1 MEPLRPE
8 RTGRGARI
16 MRNNLPFIWGAQ
28 YYRAPTPE
36 PDCWERDLRRM
47 RELGFDS
54 VKFWVQWRWSCREPD
69 RFEFD
74 DLDRLMELAHR
85 SGLRVTLNL
94 IMDTAPAWLFR
105 TYPDALQMTDGS
117 EPVEPRA
124 VASRQIGGFP
134 GPCYTHPG
142 ALAERKR
149 FLARTVERFRAHPA
163 LELWDVWNEPEQCGP
178 YRSPAAGKL
187 VCYCNSCRAAF
198 LEWLRKKYRTIQAL
212 NEVWG
217 RCYRGWDEVEPPLT
231 GETIIDFID
240 YREFR
245 LDVMTA
251 EARWRI
257 ELTRELDP
265 THPAH
270 LHVVPNTMRI
280 FNSLTGV
287 DDFALARLCGL
298 FGATAFAAPVW
309 PLLTVSAG
317 RGKFC
322 YNAECHIAHGSIGMH
337 QKVTGLEEL
346 VGELVPQIG
355 AGLRGFM
362 FWQYRPESLGTEA
375 PAWGLV
381 RPDGSD
387 RPLTAAVEAFRN
399 TIGPYLP
406 TIAATGPEEPVAGI
420 WSGRKNELFH
430 WAAMRSAETPAEALE
445 AYAGFFYWNSLPCR
459 VIDSM
464 TLERGELGAI
474 RLLVMPACYC
484 LTGAEAAAIERWVR
498 ERGGTLV
505 CEAHLGGWNADTGR
519 HSRVTPGFG
528 LAEAWNIREAETTST
543 HHLGFA
549 DRVYSPAGGLPADLR
564 KAIEALGTDGGRYVP
579 VTLSTGKTVWGADRF
594 AVLDAPGAEV
604 LGNAG
609 GLPCIVRKRV
619 GAGTVVYCGTNL
631 GAAGV
636 PDREGFTGFLTG
648 ICRDA
653 GLEPS
658 CGCEP
663 DVPGSVRLD
672 ALRAGTDLRAI
683 VLRNRSDSERRVKLR
698 CRGSFRGVFT
708 GLRFDADGTA
718 ELTLP
723 PGFTDLLVSG

>member
-1 MEPLRPE
+1 MK
-8 RTGRGARI
+8 
-16 MRNNLPFIWGAQ
+16 NNLPFIWGAQ
-28 YYRAPTPE
+28 YYRAPTPG
-36 PDCWERDLRRM
+36 PDCWEHDLRRM

-54 VKFWVQWRWSCREPD
+54 VKFWVQWRWSCRDPD

-74 DLDRLMELAHR
+74 DLDRLMELAHIE
-85 SGLRVTLNL
+85 GLHVTLNL
-94 IMDTAPAWLFR
+94 IMDTAPVWLFLAH
-105 TYPDALQMTDGS
+105 PDALQVTDGG
-117 EPVEPRA
+117 ERIAPRA
-124 VASRQIGGFP
+124 AASRQIGGFP

-149 FLARTVERFRAHPA
+149 FLARTVEHFRDHPA

-187 VCYCNSCRAAF
+187 VCHCGSCRAAF
-198 LEWLRKKYRTIQAL
+198 LEWLRRKYRTIEAL

-217 RCYRGWDEVEPPLT
+217 RCYRTWDEAEPPLSS
-231 GETIIDFID
+231 ETIIDFLD

-251 EARWRI
+251 EAEWRLD
-257 ELTRELDP
+257 LTRELDP
-265 THPAH
+265 AHPAH

-287 DDFALARLCGL
+287 DDFALAEGCDL

-317 RGKFC
+317 RGKLC

-337 QKVTGLEEL
+337 QKVTGLPEL
-346 VGELVPQIG
+346 VRELVPQIG

-381 RPDGSD
+381 RPDGND
-387 RPLTAAVEAFRN
+387 RPLTAAVEAFRK
-399 TIGPYLP
+399 TIGPHLP
-406 TIAATGPEEPVAGI
+406 AVMAAAPEEPVAGI
-420 WSGRKNELFH
+420 WMSRKNELFH
-430 WAAMRSAETPAEALE
+430 WAAMRNADAPAEALE
-445 AYAGFFYWNSLPCR
+445 AYVEFFYWHSLPCR
-459 VIDSM
+459 VIDSK
-464 TLERGELGAI
+464 TLERDGLEGL

-484 LTGAEAAAIERWVR
+484 LTGAEAQAIDRWVR
-498 ERGGTLV
+498 VRGGTLV

-519 HSRVTPGFG
+519 HSPVTPGFG
-528 LAEAWNIREAETTST
+528 LSEAWNIREAETTST
-543 HHLGFA
+543 HHLSFA
-549 DRVYSPAGGLPADLR
+549 DRADFRARELPADVR
-564 KAIEALGTDGGRYVP
+564 KAIEALGADGGRYVP
-579 VTLSTGKTVWGADRF
+579 VTLASGNTVWGADRF
-594 AVLDAPGAEV
+594 TVLDAPGAEV
-604 LGNAG
+604 LGRAG
-609 GLPCIVRKRV
+609 GSPCIVTRRI

-631 GAAGV
+631 GAAGAL
-636 PDREGFTGFLTG
+636 DREAFTGFLAG
-648 ICRDA
+648 ICKAA

-663 DVPGSVRLD
+663 DIPGSVRLD
-672 ALRAGTDLRAI
+672 ALGTPAGLRAL
-683 VLRNRSDSERRVKLR
+683 VLRNRSDSSRRVKIR

-708 GLRFDADGTA
+708 GLGFESHGTA

-723 PGFTDLLVSG
+723 PGFTDLLAAD